1 MATRVARMISR
12 VSRFE
17 ELLDGGGESLHG
29 MEHAS
34 EDYGVGEIR
43 IDAIDR
49 VVLAWPGIFA
59 QAIRRGKRVV
69 I

>member
-1 MATRVARMISR
+1 MATRVARMISS
-12 VSRFE
+12 VSRLE
-17 ELLDGGGESLHG
+17 ESH
-29 MEHAS
+29 MKHAS